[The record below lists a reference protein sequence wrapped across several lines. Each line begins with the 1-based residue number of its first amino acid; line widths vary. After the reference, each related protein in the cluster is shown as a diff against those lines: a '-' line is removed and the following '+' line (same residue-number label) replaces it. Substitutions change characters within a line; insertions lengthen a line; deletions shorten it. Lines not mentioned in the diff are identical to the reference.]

1 MTSII
6 LSDSVL
12 YVLSYEDDEN
22 HMIVFD
28 DFTES
33 VAAYRKYIRE
43 KHVKPSI
50 TRVDLRKMQVMEVDS
65 QDIVFEMAM
74 LEEEKPVKTSKPK
87 HRLRLFGR

>member
-1 MTSII
+1 MTSIV

-33 VAAYRKYIRE
+33 VAVYRKYIRE
-43 KHVKPSI
+43 KRVKPSI
-50 TRVDLRKMQVMEVDS
+50 TRVDLRKMQVLEVDS

-74 LEEEKPVKTSKPK
+74 LEEDKTVKPRKK
-87 HRLRLFGR
+87 HKLRLFGR

>member
-1 MTSII
+1 MTSIM
-6 LSDSVL
+6 LAEPVL
-12 YVLSYEDDEN
+12 YVLAYEDDENN

-50 TRVDLRKMQVMEVDS
+50 TRVDLRKMQVMDVDS

-74 LEEEKPVKTSKPK
+74 LNGDKPMKSKSK